1 MAKKDP
7 HIDYD
12 LLAKYLAGECT
23 DGELQQIESWLS
35 ENEENRAVF
44 NQSRKLLADTR
55 TADTFGKISFDTSRA
70 WNKVHTRLD
79 MTGVRSSDLAE
90 RKNRLLYVAMR
101 VAAVLFITIGAT
113 YYFYT
118 KQAGEL
124 IYETSYGQI
133 GEYYLID
140 STRVVLRENS
150 SLRTDNKFNINDRQ
164 VRLTGIAYFDVT
176 KNSEKPFIITTE
188 NAWISVLGTQFLVD
202 ESSPDAV
209 SVTVESGKV
218 KFASRKAPE
227 KVSVILENNEKAELR
242 IDDDK
247 IIKSAVSNLNNL
259 YWANNKL
266 IYRQQSLDLVLDELG
281 TIFNKT
287 VVYDVAAV
295 RNCKLTA
302 VFRDE
307 NFDSILQHIA
317 QSLDLKYEV
326 RNGQY
331 VIVSNGCTQE

>member
-1 MAKKDP
+1 MAKKDQ
-7 HIDYD
+7 HIDYN

-23 DGELQQIESWLS
+23 NEELKQIESWLS
-35 ENEENRAVF
+35 ENGENRAILS
-44 NQSRKLLADTR
+44 QSRKLFADKR
-55 TADTFGKISFDTSRA
+55 TADTSGKITFDTSRA
-70 WNKVHTRLD
+70 WNKVQPRLD
-79 MTGVRSSDLAE
+79 MTGMRPSDVVIQ
-90 RKNRLLYVAMR
+90 KNRFLYIAWR
-101 VAAVLFITIGAT
+101 VAAVLLITIGSI

-124 IYETSYGQI
+124 LYETSYGQI
-133 GEYYLID
+133 EEYYLID

-150 SLRTDNKFNINDRQ
+150 SLRTDNKFNINNRQ
-164 VRLTGIAYFDVT
+164 VRLTGIAYFDVA
-176 KNSEKPFIITTE
+176 KNPEKPFIVTTK
-188 NAWISVLGTQFLVD
+188 NARVSVLGTQFLVD
-202 ESSPDAV
+202 ESNPDAV
-209 SVTVESGKV
+209 SVTVESGKIN
-218 KFASRKAPE
+218 FASRRAPE
-227 KVSVILENNEKAELR
+227 KVSVILEKNEKAELR

-247 IIKSAVSNLNNL
+247 ILKSTVSSLNNL

-266 IYRQQSLDLVLDELG
+266 IYKQQSLDLVLDELG
-281 TIFNKT
+281 TIFKKT
-287 VVYDVAAV
+287 VVYDVASV

-331 VIVSNGCTQE
+331 VIDANGCSQE

>member
-1 MAKKDP
+1 MAKKDQ

-12 LLAKYLAGECT
+12 LLAKYLAGECK
-23 DGELQQIESWLS
+23 DEELQQIESWLS
-35 ENEENRAVF
+35 GNEENRTIL
-44 NQSRKLLADTR
+44 NQSRKLFVDKR
-55 TADTFGKISFDTSRA
+55 TADTFEKISFDTSRA
-70 WNKVHTRLD
+70 WSEVHPRLD
-79 MTGVRSSDLAE
+79 MTGMRRSDVIL
-90 RKNRLLYVAMR
+90 RKNRFLYVALR
-101 VAAVLFITIGAT
+101 VAAVLFITISAT

-118 KQAGEL
+118 KQAGEAL
-124 IYETSYGQI
+124 YETSYGQI

-150 SLRTDNKFNINDRQ
+150 SLRTVNKFNTNDRQ
-164 VRLTGIAYFDVT
+164 VRLTGIAYFDVA
-176 KNSEKPFIITTE
+176 KNPEKPFIVTTK
-188 NAWISVLGTQFLVD
+188 NARVSVLGTQFLVD
-202 ESSPDAV
+202 ESSHDAV

-227 KVSVILENNEKAELR
+227 KVSVILEKNEKAELR

-247 IIKSAVSNLNNL
+247 ILKSTVSSLNNL

-266 IYRQQSLDLVLDELG
+266 IYKQQSLDLVLDELG
-281 TIFNKT
+281 TIFKKT
-287 VVYDVAAV
+287 VVYDVAAA

-302 VFRDE
+302 VFRNE
-307 NFDSILQHIA
+307 NFDSILQHIT

-331 VIVSNGCTQE
+331 VIVSYGCTQE